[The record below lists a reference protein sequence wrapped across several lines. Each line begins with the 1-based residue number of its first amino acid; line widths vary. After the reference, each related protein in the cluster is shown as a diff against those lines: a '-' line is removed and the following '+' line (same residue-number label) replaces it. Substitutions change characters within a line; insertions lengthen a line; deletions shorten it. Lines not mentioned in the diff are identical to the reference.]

1 MKADVVPVDAAGATV
16 GWLVPKVNVDVEV
29 ALVVEFEEP
38 NVKLFEDAIDVEV
51 GVAEAGLLVAPKP
64 PKVGALSDFA
74 APKANPEL
82 AGAIFDP
89 SVAAAGTAAGLAAAP
104 KVNVDEVL
112 DSVVAVGADAPKE
125 NVDGNVG
132 AVVAGVDVV
141 GLIDSEIEKKR
152 FVIAKHKLNN
162 QMRFQSP
169 NKVFS
174 KNCSLIKLIPN

>member
-51 GVAEAGLLVAPKP
+51 GAAEAAGLLVAPKP
-64 PKVGALSDFA
+64 PKVGALSDFG

-89 SVAAAGTAAGLAAAP
+89 SVATAGAAAGLEAP
-104 KVNVDEVL
+104 NVNVDELL
-112 DSVVAVGADAPKE
+112 DSVVGVGADAPKE
-125 NVDGNVG
+125 NVDGKEG

-141 GLIDSEIEKKR
+141 GLIDSGIENKTY
-152 FVIAKHKLNN
+152 VIKE
-162 QMRFQSP
+162 
-169 NKVFS
+169 
-174 KNCSLIKLIPN
+174 

>member
-1 MKADVVPVDAAGATV
+1 MYIKNLTVVEAAPKVKADVVPVDAAGATV

-51 GVAEAGLLVAPKP
+51 GVAEAAGLLVAPKP

-125 NVDGNVG
+125 NVDGKVG

-141 GLIDSEIEKKR
+141 GLIDSGIGNKMY
-152 FVIAKHKLNN
+152 VIAT
-162 QMRFQSP
+162 
-169 NKVFS
+169 
-174 KNCSLIKLIPN
+174 

>member
-51 GVAEAGLLVAPKP
+51 GVTEVAAPKP
-64 PKVGALSDFA
+64 PKVGALSDFVA
-74 APKANPEL
+74 VAPKANPVL

-89 SVAAAGTAAGLAAAP
+89 SVAAAGVAAGLEAP

-125 NVDGNVG
+125 NVDGKVG

-141 GLIDSEIEKKR
+141 GLIDSEIENKIY
-152 FVIAKHKLNN
+152 VIAKSKLNN
-162 QMRFQSP
+162 HTLLF
-169 NKVFS
+169 
-174 KNCSLIKLIPN
+174 

>member
-51 GVAEAGLLVAPKP
+51 GVAEAAGLLVAPKP
-64 PKVGALSDFA
+64 PKVGALSDFG
-74 APKANPEL
+74 APNANPEL

-89 SVAAAGTAAGLAAAP
+89 SVAAAGAAAGLEAP
-104 KVNVDEVL
+104 NVNVDEVL
-112 DSVVAVGADAPKE
+112 DSIVGVGADAPKE
-125 NVDGNVG
+125 NVDGNEG

-141 GLIDSEIEKKR
+141 GLIDSERENKR
-152 FVIAKHKLNN
+152 RL
-162 QMRFQSP
+162 QSSH
-169 NKVFS
+169 NT
-174 KNCSLIKLIPN
+174 CW

>member
-1 MKADVVPVDAAGATV
+1 MKADVVPVDAAGATE

-51 GVAEAGLLVAPKP
+51 GVTEVAAPKP
-64 PKVGALSDFA
+64 PKVGALSDFVA
-74 APKANPEL
+74 SKANPVL

-89 SVAAAGTAAGLAAAP
+89 SVAAAGVAAGLEAP

-125 NVDGNVG
+125 NVDGKVG

-141 GLIDSEIEKKR
+141 GLIDSEIENKIY
-152 FVIAKHKLNN
+152 VIAKSKLNN
-162 QMRFQSP
+162 HTLLFWNIST
-169 NKVFS
+169 
-174 KNCSLIKLIPN
+174 

>member
-1 MKADVVPVDAAGATV
+1 M
-16 GWLVPKVNVDVEV
+16 
-29 ALVVEFEEP
+29 
-38 NVKLFEDAIDVEV
+38 
-51 GVAEAGLLVAPKP
+51 LVAPKP

-89 SVAAAGTAAGLAAAP
+89 SVAGAAAGLEAAP